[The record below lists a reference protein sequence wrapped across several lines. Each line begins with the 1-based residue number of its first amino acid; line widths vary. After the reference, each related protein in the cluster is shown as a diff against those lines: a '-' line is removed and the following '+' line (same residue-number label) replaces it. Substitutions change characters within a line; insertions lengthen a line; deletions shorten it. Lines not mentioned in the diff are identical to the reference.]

1 MRLTATALLC
11 LAITSSAFADGLAVA
26 PADTTA
32 SVIAAQKG
40 KRITLRLRSGEE
52 ITGLVR
58 NASDRLVVLGQVS
71 GRELFDAA
79 VPVDAVEAVLVRVQ
93 TQ

>member
-11 LAITSSAFADGLAVA
+11 LAIATSAVADGLAVA

-32 SVIAAQKG
+32 SVVAAQKG

-52 ITGLVR
+52 LTGVVH
-58 NASDRLVVLGQVS
+58 NASDRLVVLGELS
-71 GRELFDAA
+71 GREYFDAA
-79 VPVDAVEAVLVRVQ
+79 VPVDAIEAVLARVQ
-93 TQ
+93 PQ